1 MHLTSEVKGILL
13 FLLLLIVIFCS
24 FLVYIIIDE
33 HRCELLCEE
42 TQQNYEYSAP
52 FINRRPVGHLR
63 IVSVERKNCHCYSGP
78 RIKVR

>member
-52 FINRRPVGHLR
+52 FINWPEAACKHHSTERPLLR
-63 IVSVERKNCHCYSGP
+63 KRSFTGRSS
-78 RIKVR
+78 